1 MLRSCGALFCLATVL
16 LSSGFHTVALQGY
29 AWLKMYNAYQQ
40 SLPACQALELT
51 FAGDELCGICVI
63 SQDTLDDLSD
73 SLELSLG
80 EQKPL
85 VSLPTDTLYRNA
97 GIPFAS
103 ALNSAPTLELRET
116 SLSIEPPPPRFA

>member
-29 AWLKMYNAYQQ
+29 AWLKMYDAYHQ
-40 SLPACQALELT
+40 SLPASQALELT
-51 FAGDELCGICVI
+51 FSGDELCGICVI
-63 SQDTLDDLSD
+63 SQDTLDDLSE

-85 VSLPTDTLYRNA
+85 VSLSTEPLAHSAGFPFGSVLKSGPT
-97 GIPFAS
+97 P
-103 ALNSAPTLELRET
+103 ELREI
-116 SLSIEPPPPRFA
+116 SLNIEPPPPRFA